1 MNVITV
7 RPTSQRRTRESW
19 PPVGLCYGRLSSN
32 DGLGSVAY
40 TACYHCELLF
50 EVDDV
55 PTEPAMPCPQCGQA
69 LDPYE
74 PDPEAA
80 PGLDS
85 EPPPPSILATQTF
98 GDLAQSV
105 RDKLAVAPPPAAVP
119 RANAAVSR
127 ANAAVPRANAAV
139 PRANAVVDLSPPGAA
154 RGGQRGTK
162 VLDIHA
168 AQSELDA
175 LAAGAMEETGLSPA
189 VPARSAT
196 LTPPPVKRAEAPLA
210 LEPIGGSRAQ
220 RSIGPPSTPPIGPPS
235 APPIG
240 PPHETGHAPSAS
252 ELPPRKSR
260 LPMIIGGLG
269 ALAMLGMV
277 TAFFLRRGGDGV
289 PAPASAAGP
298 PSAAATQGV
307 GLLSQSLADALAEL
321 PEARVGLEIDP
332 AMPWLAAGPEGLSTS
347 FGAVP
352 GVPAI
357 TVPSAQVEKTAGGSE
372 FVRPL
377 KTLLVAHDA
386 QGPRLLFALDKN
398 ADARTLM
405 RFAAAGHEAG
415 FRKPALAISRDGS
428 PAMLP
433 FEVYDPTTP
442 PPSTGLVQIS
452 IGSLTLKADALDAQG
467 AVQSFGTPI
476 RHKDPGAKPDLDAL
490 TTRLDSLKV
499 SNADVKRA
507 VVWANP
513 EMTVTDLARV
523 LERVYSGGG
532 KARFAE
538 IALAIR

>member
-1 MNVITV
+1 M
-7 RPTSQRRTRESW
+7 
-19 PPVGLCYGRLSSN
+19 
-32 DGLGSVAY
+32 AY

-55 PTEPAMPCPQCGQA
+55 PTEPAMPCPQCGEA

-85 EPPPPSILATQTF
+85 EPPPPSLLATQTF

-119 RANAAVSR
+119 RANAAVPR

-139 PRANAVVDLSPPGAA
+139 PRANAVVDLSPPSAA

-175 LAAGAMEETGLSPA
+175 LAAGAMEETGLSPVA
-189 VPARSAT
+189 PARSAT
-196 LTPPPVKRAEAPLA
+196 LTPPPVKRAEAPLT
-210 LEPIGGSRAQ
+210 LEPIGGSRAH
-220 RSIGPPSTPPIGPPS
+220 RPIGPPSTPPITPPRQTGHPPS
-235 APPIG
+235 V
-240 PPHETGHAPSAS
+240 S

-260 LPMIIGGLG
+260 LPMIIGGFG
-269 ALAMLGMV
+269 ALAILGMV

-298 PSAAATQGV
+298 PSAAAARGV

-321 PEARVGLEIDP
+321 PEAREGLEIDP

-415 FRKPALAISRDGS
+415 FRKPALAISCDGA

-467 AVQSFGTPI
+467 AVQSGGTPI
-476 RHKDPGAKPDLDAL
+476 PHKDPGAKPDLDAL

-507 VVWANP
+507 VVWANA

-523 LERVYSGGG
+523 LERVYWGGG